1 MLSTCLA
8 ILAVDFPI
16 FPRRFAKTETW
27 GTSLV
32 RPARPHSVGPDRR
45 ALRCPSITFGRKPSQ
60 MDVGVGSFVLVN
72 SLTAGNSLEQLRDA
86 ASPFLHSLK
95 ASVPLVILG
104 LGRLVSVK
112 ATDYQEH
119 VSEYGVHWNF
129 FFTLACLP
137 ILSMIVHRLVRR
149 LSRFGVVGLI
159 VAVGTWLARRREQT
173 RTIPVHTV

>member
-1 MLSTCLA
+1 
-8 ILAVDFPI
+8 
-16 FPRRFAKTETW
+16 
-27 GTSLV
+27 
-32 RPARPHSVGPDRR
+32 
-45 ALRCPSITFGRKPSQ
+45 